1 MQLHCNRWSDI
12 ADCITVFRRFFSQT
26 FSPDITNIANLVTLG
41 NSFDDP
47 KNISNVSENFDKVT
61 LEEIHNH
68 PSLEKPSNAAT
79 LLDGRYEGKFVRPN
93 VINLSKRH
101 LSKDEISLL
110 SKGLKFIATPKHIN
124 KARIKEEPE
133 TYGRKLRLMWH
144 YRNQER
150 EIIINPFKKKPK
162 FNPKRKDAATEIYLS
177 RLEEEIFALDKKL
190 SYSNL
195 TKEKRH
201 ALYSLRDDTS
211 VIIKEADKGSGIAV
225 WDREDYL
232 AEART
237 QLKDKD
243 VYQELKENT
252 EGPLEKIIKS
262 VLRKVRDRKDISDET
277 LDYFFG

>member
-1 MQLHCNRWSDI
+1 M
-12 ADCITVFRRFFSQT
+12 
-26 FSPDITNIANLVTLG
+26 VTLG

-110 SKGLKFIATPKHIN
+110 SKGLKFIPTPKHIN

-201 ALYSLRDDTS
+201 ALYSLRDEPQLLLKKL
-211 VIIKEADKGSGIAV
+211 IKALGLQSGT
-225 WDREDYL
+225 E
-232 AEART
+232 RT
-237 QLKDKD
+237 
-243 VYQELKENT
+243 
-252 EGPLEKIIKS
+252 I
-262 VLRKVRDRKDISDET
+262 
-277 LDYFFG
+277 